1 MKKLILIFA
10 GLIFFSCN
18 DDFLDQVPDDR
29 LTFDETFSQRSTVEK
44 YLANIYSRVPSEL
57 DQRETNSHSGPWLGA
72 SDEAEYWLSNH
83 FGNFMDI
90 GDWNASSGET
100 SDQWSNF
107 YGGIR
112 DCSTFLQNISKCKDC
127 TDAQTSQY
135 IAEARVLRAYWYYN
149 LIRIYGPVILMG
161 ETPVPVDANL
171 AALNLHRNS
180 MQECVDYIIGEL
192 NVGAEALKAV
202 APDADKAGRMD
213 RPFAL
218 AIKEKVLL
226 LNASPLFNGNTDY
239 STFLDETGK
248 QYISQSVDVNK
259 WKLAANASKA
269 FIDEYVPTRYNLY
282 KEHNADGSY
291 NPYLSTRNVMLLDWN
306 EEMIYARPR
315 GGISYHYDVTPKH
328 VGYPD
333 DVHGAGGL
341 AVTQEMVDAYF
352 TANGR
357 SIDDPASG
365 YQSTGFSNFQAPFDF
380 QQRSTYNQWA
390 NREPRFYVGVTYNES
405 LWLNRQFG
413 NIITGLWYSGNSGRG
428 VGSANDY
435 APTGYVVRKT
445 MITGNKNNNN
455 RSIPMLR
462 LAEIYLD
469 YVEALNESDPANPDI
484 LLYLNKIRERAG
496 IPQYGDA
503 SLPVPG
509 GQSQMRDAIHKE
521 RRVELAFENVRY
533 FDVRRWKEAITK
545 FAGDFHG
552 MDINATDEANFYKR
566 VVFEQRVF
574 NQRHYLWP
582 IPQAELNTNT
592 KLIQNPGW

>member
-10 GLIFFSCN
+10 GLLLFSCN

-57 DQRETNSHSGPWLGA
+57 DQRDTNSHSGPWLGA
-72 SDEAEYWLSNH
+72 SDEAEYWVSFH

-90 GDWNASSGET
+90 GDWNATSGET
-100 SDQWSNF
+100 YDQWSNF

-112 DCSTFLQNISKCKDC
+112 DCSTLIQNINKCQDC
-127 TDAQTSQY
+127 SDDRTSQY
-135 IAEARVLRAYWYYN
+135 VAEARVLRAYWYYN

-161 ETPVPVDANL
+161 ETPVPVDADL

-180 MQECVDYIIGEL
+180 MQECVDYIVSEL
-192 NVGAEALKAV
+192 NIGAEALKTV
-202 APDADKAGRMD
+202 SFTNDNAGRMS

-218 AIKEKVLL
+218 AIKEKALL

-239 STFLDETGK
+239 SSFLDEKG
-248 QYISQSVDVNK
+248 QQFIAQSFDVNK

-269 FIDEYVPTRYNLY
+269 FIDEYVPSTYDLFKEYNT
-282 KEHNADGSY
+282 DGSY
-291 NPYLSTRNVMLLDWN
+291 NPYLSTRDVMLKDWN
-306 EEMIYARPR
+306 KEMIYARPR
-315 GGISYHYDVTPKH
+315 GGISYHYDVTPYH
-328 VGYPD
+328 SGYPD
-333 DVHGAGGL
+333 EVHGAGGL

-365 YQSTGFSNFQAPFDF
+365 YQQNGFSNFQSPFDY

-390 NREPRFYVGVTYNES
+390 NREPRFYVGITYNES
-405 LWLNRQFG
+405 LWLNRDFG
-413 NIITGLWYSGNSGRG
+413 NIITATWYGGNSGRK
-428 VGSANDY
+428 VGSNDY
-435 APTGYVVRKT
+435 TPTGYVVRKN
-445 MITGNKNNNN
+445 MITGNKNNTN

-469 YVEALNESDPANPDI
+469 YVEALNESDPGNADI
-484 LLYLNKIRERAG
+484 LTYLNKIRERAG

-503 SLPVPG
+503 GLDIPA
-509 GQSQMRDAIHKE
+509 GQAQMRDAIHKE

-533 FDVRRWKEAITK
+533 FDVRRWKEAEQK

-566 VVFEQRVF
+566 VTFEQRVF

-582 IPQAELNTNT
+582 IPQKELDTNS